1 MGPKIAY
8 IAAETMKRK
17 EMEEVEETEKRSRK
31 GEETEDRNREGKK
44 RKEERNRRE
53 EMKEAATTNTT
64 TTTTIANT
72 TTTTCVS
79 VGVGTDNVG
88 HHSTF
93 DAAGTADQTTSP
105 HTTAPTEDHPVSPTR
120 RICRVCGDRAKS
132 MHFGGLSCDSC
143 KAFFRRAVHNDAHT
157 NFSCPYDEFCIMN
170 ITSRKCCQFCRYK
183 KCLSIGMEPRWV
195 MSEEERKHRLR
206 QRADKR
212 TKVGGEEDGK
222 GALRD
227 HKRGLVPHEPDP
239 ATLLHY
245 MTTEER
251 DEVEQAVRNYQLSYT
266 DVPYLSDLLSGWKE
280 GRPSVQIVA
289 MFTTIIKR
297 FAYFARLFP
306 AFLDFTSHDQETL
319 LRTGILE
326 MSLIR
331 GVQTFDTSN
340 NRWPDSS
347 HLLYHSAPTL
357 KAEDMK
363 KLVSCELYETYMK
376 FIHSL
381 NKLGVDEPV
390 MMMLL
395 LIVLFTSDRPGLKD
409 TAAVQIKQDHY
420 LLLLRKYL
428 GWRHGPHNARLL
440 YPRLLLK
447 LTDLREL
454 NDQHNNYNLKLAKR
468 EIKEIQT
475 QLGEQEAAQSTTWS
489 TDQHHHNLSSFVTS
503 TVRLGN
509 SPSSPKLF
517 VKSDHSLP
525 SGNNYVANVIQ
536 TGQCL
541 PEMMQEGASNTTLAS
556 GRAQTVVTSN
566 TPNVQPQPPNK
577 GFYTSLNADLAS
589 VLISLDLEEELTS
602 DPNFLRLLIQH
613 IKQSFLA
620 ATTSRDMNNKCPLID
635 EQTLHTMVQ
644 KYQNQDMPQ
653 EQQKHTLQQHN
664 PGHQQY
670 QQPEQHKL
678 QQYQQ
683 QHQMH
688 QQKHQQHPL
697 SIPNEAT
704 VGKQDT
710 NTQNPQFAHFQT
722 QQQYDLHM
730 RLQQQNPAF
739 LTEYSLLEQQ
749 RRRRQQQE
757 DEIKS
762 ALLMVKAEYDLLNP
776 TSTNDSQF
784 MLCEDQHNKVYHN
797 ISNSTNNYDYQDSQ
811 NYFMQQQSP
820 DTQQPIP
827 PHSWQHTSHH
837 SWQQT
842 PPHSLQQTPPH
853 TLQHTP
859 PHGLQHT
866 SPHSLQQ
873 TPPHCLQ
880 QTPIEQSPWE
890 TTQHNSSIVFQQG
903 VQGPDKCLYH
913 EQAQGP
919 LPSPPP
925 SQTLHQIPDQQTL
938 HNSTP
943 QYCPPS
949 PSLHTLYSSSPQQHS
964 NSPPPLNSLLTQFNN
979 NTNNNNSPS
988 PSLQTFNPISPP
1000 SPELPT
1006 LYHSPPS
1013 TLQATP
1019 TQHHHHHLH
1028 NSPPSQEVFHL
1039 PPPLPHHSS
1048 SPQHSLLQSHHLSP
1062 SPKSSQVF
1070 SHSPPSSSYS
1080 YQYSPPHH
1088 QSPPPPPP
1096 HLNHHQLPSP
1106 KLLPHQHPYEPHSP
1120 PLPPPPPPPCPQ
1132 QHQSPPAPHHHTPP
1146 SQPHQ
1151 LSPQSS
1157 MYSPAN
1163 QFIRSKLDGVEM
1175 SEEEQV
1181 GRRGTEGMSTTLP
1194 TSCTDSMPLVCHVM
1208 DLL

>member
-8 IAAETMKRK
+8 IAADTMKRK
-17 EMEEVEETEKRSRK
+17 EMEEVEETEKKNRK
-31 GEETEDRNREGKK
+31 GEKMEEVEESEERNREGKK
-44 RKEERNRRE
+44 RNRKEEEME
-53 EMKEAATTNTT
+53 EPATTNTT
-64 TTTTIANT
+64 TSTIANTIT

-88 HHSTF
+88 HHPTF
-93 DAAGTADQTTSP
+93 DAAGTADQTTCH
-105 HTTAPTEDHPVSPTR
+105 HTTTTLYNTAPPEDHPVSPTR

-157 NFSCPYDEFCIMN
+157 NFSCPYDGFCVMN

-212 TKVGGEEDGK
+212 TKLGEEDGK
-222 GALRD
+222 GTLRD
-227 HKRGLVPHEPDP
+227 HKRGLVPYEPDP

-245 MTTEER
+245 MTTEEW

-266 DVPYLSDLLSGWKE
+266 DVPYLSDLLSGWNV
-280 GRPSVQIVA
+280 GRPSVHIVA

-306 AFLDFTSHDQETL
+306 AFLDLTSHDQETL

-347 HLLYHSAPTL
+347 HLLYHSAPAL

-363 KLVSCELYETYMK
+363 KLVSCELYETHMK

-381 NKLGVDEPV
+381 KELGVDEPV
-390 MMMLL
+390 MMLLL

-475 QLGEQEAAQSTTWS
+475 QLGEQEAAQGTTRS
-489 TDQHHHNLSSFVTS
+489 TDQHHHNLASFLPS
-503 TVRLGN
+503 TVCLGN

-536 TGQCL
+536 NGQCL
-541 PEMMQEGASNTTLAS
+541 PELTHKVQSNTTLVS
-556 GRAQTVVTSN
+556 GRAQTVVTSGI
-566 TPNVQPQPPNK
+566 PNVQPEPPNNK
-577 GFYTSLNADLAS
+577 SHYTSLNADLAS

-620 ATTSRDMNNKCPLID
+620 ATTSWDMNNECPLIG
-635 EQTLHTMVQ
+635 EQTLKQRHTMVQ
-644 KYQNQDMPQ
+644 KYPNQDVPQ
-653 EQQKHTLQQHN
+653 EHHKHTIQQHN

-670 QQPEQHKL
+670 QQPEHHKL

-683 QHQMH
+683 QYQMH
-688 QQKHQQHPL
+688 QQKHQQQHPF

-704 VGKQDT
+704 NGTQDT
-710 NTQNPQFAHFQT
+710 NTHNPLIAQSQT

-730 RLQQQNPAF
+730 RLQQQNTAF
-739 LTEYSLLEQQ
+739 ITEYSLLEQQQ

-757 DEIKS
+757 EEIKS
-762 ALLMVKAEYDLLNP
+762 ALLMVKAEYDQLNP

-784 MLCEDQHNKVYHN
+784 MQCEDHHNQVYHN
-797 ISNSTNNYDYQDSQ
+797 ISNSTSNCDFQDSR

-820 DTQQPIP
+820 DTEQPIP
-827 PHSWQHTSHH
+827 PHTLQHDNLQHTSPH

-842 PPHSLQQTPPH
+842 SPHSLQQTPPH
-853 TLQHTP
+853 SLQHTP

-866 SPHSLQQ
+866 
-873 TPPHCLQ
+873 PPLGLQ
-880 QTPIEQSPWE
+880 QTPIEQSPWD
-890 TTQHNSSIVFQQG
+890 TLQHNSSIVFQQG
-903 VQGPDKCLYH
+903 VPEKCLTTNIVPFTTINSASITVATTPPQFTT
-913 EQAQGP
+913 EP
-919 LPSPPP
+919 TSIPPP
-925 SQTLHQIPDQQTL
+925 SST
-938 HNSTP
+938 STP
-943 QYCPPS
+943 
-949 PSLHTLYSSSPQQHS
+949 LIITTTLITSVAAPFIITKI
-964 NSPPPLNSLLTQFNN
+964 LT
-979 NTNNNNSPS
+979 
-988 PSLQTFNPISPP
+988 
-1000 SPELPT
+1000 
-1006 LYHSPPS
+1006 
-1013 TLQATP
+1013 
-1019 TQHHHHHLH
+1019 
-1028 NSPPSQEVFHL
+1028 
-1039 PPPLPHHSS
+1039 
-1048 SPQHSLLQSHHLSP
+1048 
-1062 SPKSSQVF
+1062 
-1070 SHSPPSSSYS
+1070 
-1080 YQYSPPHH
+1080 
-1088 QSPPPPPP
+1088 
-1096 HLNHHQLPSP
+1096 
-1106 KLLPHQHPYEPHSP
+1106 
-1120 PLPPPPPPPCPQ
+1120 
-1132 QHQSPPAPHHHTPP
+1132 
-1146 SQPHQ
+1146 
-1151 LSPQSS
+1151 
-1157 MYSPAN
+1157 AN
-1163 QFIRSKLDGVEM
+1163 QFIRSKLDGVQM
-1175 SEEEQV
+1175 GEEQQV
-1181 GRRGTEGMSTTLP
+1181 GRRVTEVTSTLP
-1194 TSCTDSMPLVCHVM
+1194 TSCTDSMPRVCDVM
-1208 DLL
+1208 DVLCSE